1 MIIKMLFITLYN
13 KSAEY
18 YNKDLKDQLFL
29 VEEVNQ
35 NNRLVVIYIFGFY
48 VQLYLY
54 VQLFVV
60 IAVVKGKEVI
70 SKGVGGKIAV

>member
-29 VEEVNQ
+29 VGEVNQ

-48 VQLYLY
+48 VQLFLY

-70 SKGVGGKIAV
+70 SKGVGGKIVA